1 MLNPVFGFRTQPSL
15 TFLSCRATS
24 YLRSSTF
31 FSCLFSMAAIRRLVI
46 SPPFM
51 NSSSPAASEQ
61 NQLQELFDSP
71 YTGAVTTRTATLT
84 GFTETS
90 EHTVAFTN
98 ESISSVNSYGYS
110 PRPLSAYIDYVDAIL
125 SNADETS
132 TKPFIISITS
142 SSPISLASMLDSIQ
156 GLRTKLRD
164 NEGTMSRVGIEL
176 NTSCPNIQGSPPP
189 AYHLAELTPILDVLA
204 RYFREDPTLVIG
216 LKLPPYVYSTQFDDL
231 LRGIATYSR
240 PDPSDESRRISP
252 FAFLTSTNTLGQTLF
267 FAEQAVPLPGKAE
280 ADPTASEEEVPTPA
294 GFTLP
299 TVTGGMAGEALHPL
313 ALGNVYTLRRLLDKN
328 QEISLRE
335 ISIIGVG
342 GVTTREAHV
351 RMRRAGA
358 SVVACATI
366 LVRDGVAAFEKL
378 SITDD
383 NRGSGRGGT
392 DLGGLSS
399 GGA

>member
-1 MLNPVFGFRTQPSL
+1 
-15 TFLSCRATS
+15 
-24 YLRSSTF
+24 
-31 FSCLFSMAAIRRLVI
+31 MAVIRRLVI
-46 SPPFM
+46 SPPLM

-110 PRPLSAYIDYVDAIL
+110 PQPLSTNIDY
-125 SNADETS
+125 
-132 TKPFIISITS
+132 PFIISITS
-142 SSPISLASMLDSIQ
+142 SSPTSLASMLDSIQ
-156 GLRTKLRD
+156 RLRTKLHD
-164 NEGTMSRVGIEL
+164 GEGTLSRVGIEL
-176 NTSCPNIQGSPPP
+176 NTSCPNIKGSPPP
-189 AYHLAELTPILDVLA
+189 AYHMDDLTPILDVLA

-240 PDPSDESRRISP
+240 SDPSDESRRISP

-267 FAEQAVPLPGKAE
+267 FAEQAVPPLPGKAE
-280 ADPTASEEEVPTPA
+280 AVTPAVSEEVSTPT
-294 GFTLP
+294 GFALP

-313 ALGNVYTLRRLLDKN
+313 ALGNVYTLRRLLDKHE
-328 QEISLRE
+328 EISLRD

-366 LVRDGVAAFEKL
+366 LVRDGVDVFEKL
-378 SITDD
+378 SITDH